1 MILTKKQEEGLK
13 IALER
18 WGLGEKYTCIAGY
31 AGTGKSTLVKFII
44 AAMDIDPKDVRYIAY
59 TGKAATV
66 LKNKGNPG
74 AMTAHKLLYKATLL
88 PNGRYR
94 NQPRMVLE
102 GNPKVIVVD
111 EISML
116 RKREWDL
123 LCSHNVYIIACG
135 DPGQL
140 PPVNE
145 GKEDEDNHVL
155 DHPHVFLDEIMR
167 QAQDSEIIR
176 LSMHVREGKPLSTFN
191 CSGEQVRIFNKNELN
206 TGMLNWADEILCS
219 KKSTQYKL
227 NNEIR
232 QSLGLEGHPQI
243 GDKVINL
250 RNDWDFL
257 SNKNNPLTNGVI
269 GKITELSEQ
278 EWEYPFL
285 FRKGTWG
292 CIKVPV
298 TYASIQAVDS
308 EDEIFSGIY
317 YDTNHILTNEA
328 SLTGP
333 EEYQIFK
340 HRRAVPMLFSYG
352 YVITVWKAQ
361 GSEWDKVLLFEENG
375 WPRTADMRKRY
386 LYTGITRAVNKLVVI
401 KK

>member
-1 MILTKKQEEGLK
+1 
-13 IALER
+13 
-18 WGLGEKYTCIAGY
+18 
-31 AGTGKSTLVKFII
+31 
-44 AAMDIDPKDVRYIAY
+44 
-59 TGKAATV
+59 
-66 LKNKGNPG
+66 
-74 AMTAHKLLYKATLL
+74 
-88 PNGRYR
+88 
-94 NQPRMVLE
+94 
-102 GNPKVIVVD
+102 
-111 EISML
+111 
-116 RKREWDL
+116 
-123 LCSHNVYIIACG
+123 
-135 DPGQL
+135 
-140 PPVNE
+140 
-145 GKEDEDNHVL
+145 
-155 DHPHVFLDEIMR
+155 
-167 QAQDSEIIR
+167 
-176 LSMHVREGKPLSTFN
+176 
-191 CSGEQVRIFNKNELN
+191 
-206 TGMLNWADEILCS
+206 MLNWADEILCS

-269 GKITELSEQ
+269 GRITELSEQ

-298 TYASIQAVDS
+298 TYASIQAIDS

-340 HRRAVPMLFSYG
+340 HKRAVPMLFSYG